1 MTLMPTQQHTD
12 DAHAFVHTTLTREGS
27 PEGPLA
33 DLSFVAKDMFAIEG
47 HSSSFGHPIWRS
59 THEPSQST
67 ALAIEL
73 LLEAGAR
80 LAGLTK
86 MDQLAYSL
94 IGDAG
99 EGAPPVNSHD
109 RDLFCGGSS
118 SGSASAVA
126 ADLVDVGLGT
136 DTAGSIRV
144 PAAVC
149 GLHGLRP
156 THGAIDS
163 RGALP
168 LASTFDAVGLMS
180 KSADALRRA
189 FRVLVPSESE
199 STSIEAILLATDV
212 FDGCEDDATAA
223 GAAVAAALVESSGAT
238 LKRTN
243 LATFTS
249 PEVGDLFARLQS
261 REIWSTHGSWVAQ
274 HREHLAPDVRERLQ
288 RCEELHGADQEAKA
302 ADMADRAA
310 YVSDLVEL
318 VSPGTIVVLPVLPRR
333 GPLRA
338 WEDADLKRFRRECF
352 CLSAPSSLSG
362 LPQAVFS
369 WFDSDSG
376 RSIGIGLLG
385 AAGSD
390 GLLLDALLR
399 LEATLGP
406 DVGSP
411 G

>member
-1 MTLMPTQQHTD
+1 MTLMPTQQRTD
-12 DAHAFVHTTLTREGS
+12 DVHAFVHTTLTRQGS
-27 PEGPLA
+27 TDGPLA

-47 HSSSFGHPIWRS
+47 HTSSFGHPIWRS

-67 ALAIEL
+67 APAIER

-80 LAGLTK
+80 LEGLTK

-99 EGAPPVNSHD
+99 EGSAPINSHD
-109 RDLFCGGSS
+109 PELFCGGSS

-126 ADLVDVGLGT
+126 ADMVDVGLGT

-180 KSADALRRA
+180 KSAGAIARA
-189 FRVLVPSESE
+189 FRVLAPAESE
-199 STSIEAILLATDV
+199 PAAVESILLATDV
-212 FDGCEDDATAA
+212 FADCEDDAKGA
-223 GAAVAAALVESSGAT
+223 GSAVAAALAESSGAA
-238 LKRTN
+238 LQRTS
-243 LATFTS
+243 LASFTS

-288 RCEELHGADQEAKA
+288 RCEDLDGDAQDIKA
-302 ADMADRAA
+302 ADIAARAA
-310 YVSDLVEL
+310 FVDELVEL
-318 VSPGTIVVLPVLPRR
+318 VGPGTIVVLPVLPRR
-333 GPLRA
+333 GPLRT
-338 WEDADLKRFRRECF
+338 WEDVDLKQFRRESF

-369 WFDSDSG
+369 WFDSDLD

-385 AAGSD
+385 ARGAD
-390 GLLLDALLR
+390 RQLLDALLR
-399 LEATLGP
+399 LEASVGQG
-406 DVGSP
+406 VGSP